1 MWWCCG
7 KNSKEA
13 LGCKFAKHEC
23 KDDEEDD
30 KEKDE
35 EEEKTKER
43 RIKCQCCKDLGHKT
57 D

>member
-7 KNSKEA
+7 KNSKES

-30 KEKDE
+30 KDKDE

-43 RIKCQCCKDLGHKT
+43 RIKC
-57 D
+57 